1 MIVSMIIIRKIIGR
15 VLRFLTSKPL
25 LTLMSIMLNLDRHLS
40 FKRVYVQIILSV
52 VLKGSICIGL
62 LSIRLLQRSILEMN
76 TQVMMNSVLI
86 GLKVQKKW
94 VLQTILI
101 SNSKTITLMENSE
114 EKLVKQPYISSLKVV
129 MVRFVIVK
137 E

>member
-25 LTLMSIMLNLDRHLS
+25 LTLMSIIKNLDRHLS

-76 TQVMMNSVLI
+76 T
-86 GLKVQKKW
+86 
-94 VLQTILI
+94 
-101 SNSKTITLMENSE
+101 
-114 EKLVKQPYISSLKVV
+114 
-129 MVRFVIVK
+129 
-137 E
+137 

>member
-25 LTLMSIMLNLDRHLS
+25 LTLMSIIRNLDRHLS

>member
-76 TQVMMNSVLI
+76 T
-86 GLKVQKKW
+86 
-94 VLQTILI
+94 
-101 SNSKTITLMENSE
+101 
-114 EKLVKQPYISSLKVV
+114 
-129 MVRFVIVK
+129 
-137 E
+137 